1 MTEQYNK
8 PEITK
13 KDLKKVY
20 IRNLFGFQWGWNYE
34 NMQDLGYAYTIMPAL
49 RRLYGNNKEK
59 MPKALKTHIGF
70 FNTTPAMSHLIIG
83 ANIAMEEELN
93 ETDEEAV
100 IGLKTGLMGPFA
112 GVGDTL
118 FIAIYRA
125 VVFSMA
131 AYLAQAGQVVS
142 LIIPL
147 IIGLAV
153 LVVRWKFLQIG
164 YAQGKKI
171 AVGFASQMKVLTDA
185 AAILGLTVVG
195 GLIPSVITYKL
206 ELSYKMGEVT
216 MNVQEMLDKIL
227 PGLVP
232 LAIVGLSYWLL
243 GKKKMNSTRL
253 IFVLIALG
261 MILGNLQPMLNAVG
275 NLFN

>member
-1 MTEQYNK
+1 
-8 PEITK
+8 
-13 KDLKKVY
+13 
-20 IRNLFGFQWGWNYE
+20 
-34 NMQDLGYAYTIMPAL
+34 
-49 RRLYGNNKEK
+49 
-59 MPKALKTHIGF
+59 
-70 FNTTPAMSHLIIG
+70 
-83 ANIAMEEELN
+83 
-93 ETDEEAV
+93 
-100 IGLKTGLMGPFA
+100 
-112 GVGDTL
+112 
-118 FIAIYRA
+118 
-125 VVFSMA
+125 
-131 AYLAQAGQVVS
+131 
-142 LIIPL
+142 
-147 IIGLAV
+147 
-153 LVVRWKFLQIG
+153 
-164 YAQGKKI
+164 
-171 AVGFASQMKVLTDA
+171 MKVLTDA

-206 ELSYKMGEVT
+206 ELSYKKGEVT